1 MRFQVP
7 QYIEIEDK
15 IFGPLT
21 LKQFIYLIGGVGLA
35 FVCYRFLGPLGL
47 IIGIPVVLF
56 GVLLAFYKHNNKP
69 FIFLVEAAARYS
81 LNKKLYLWRKTEK
94 TPIRKDLEEND
105 DSLLFVPKLGQD
117 KLKDMTWG
125 ISTKEHLKNPSATDR
140 INSSHQ

>member
-1 MRFQVP
+1 MKFQVP

-21 LKQFIYLIGGVGLA
+21 LKQFIYLIGAGGLA
-35 FVCYRFLGPLGL
+35 FICYRFLGPLGL
-47 IIGIPVVLF
+47 IFGIPIAIF

-81 LNKKLYLWRKTEK
+81 INKKLYLWRKTEGA
-94 TPIRKDLEEND
+94 PVRKDPLSKDE
-105 DSLLFVPKLGQD
+105 SLLFVPKLGED

-125 ISTKEHLKNPSATDR
+125 IATKEHIKSPPPT
-140 INSSHQ
+140 IKT

>member
-35 FVCYRFLGPLGL
+35 FVSYRFLGPLGL
-47 IIGIPVVLF
+47 IIGIPVVIF

-69 FIFLVEAAARYS
+69 FIFLVESAARYS

-94 TPIRKDLEEND
+94 IPARKDTEEND

-125 ISTKEHLKNPSATDR
+125 IATKEHINNTSAPNKNR
-140 INSSHQ
+140 